1 MKEKILSLTM
11 EEIID
16 IPKPTIHFSKLISFN
31 LKLVNL
37 VNVNNPTY

>member
-11 EEIID
+11 GEIID
-16 IPKPTIHFSKLISFN
+16 IPEPTTHFSKLISFN

-37 VNVNNPTY
+37 VSVNNPTH